1 MSNPKEIEMERKKL
15 ETLEIDRLE
24 KLAIEELKKQK
35 QSRRNSHANFKQATL
50 QRNQPKIRI
59 LN

>member
-24 KLAIEELKKQK
+24 KLAIEELKK
-35 QSRRNSHANFKQATL
+35 
-50 QRNQPKIRI
+50 
-59 LN
+59 